1 MSAPQFLFL
10 TKIPEVSRE
19 STSLFIESSEI
30 RRDRAHSG
38 WYGPRLLIEFTH
50 IEPRKLCFVVATID
64 YMLIQCFL
72 NARYCCG
79 KRKLIFFFKDFI
91 YLVFRERGREGEREG
106 EKHQWVIVPHAS
118 PTGDP
123 AHNPGMCPDWE
134 SNQQSFGLE
143 ACAQSTEL
151 HQPVM

>member
-1 MSAPQFLFL
+1 MFCCCNYRLYAYPVFSKCSLL
-10 TKIPEVSRE
+10 LREKEVDVY
-19 STSLFIESSEI
+19 F
-30 RRDRAHSG
+30 
-38 WYGPRLLIEFTH
+38 Y
-50 IEPRKLCFVVATID
+50 
-64 YMLIQCFL
+64 
-72 NARYCCG
+72 
-79 KRKLIFFFKDFI
+79 FFKDFI
-91 YLVFRERGREGEREG
+91 YFFFRERGKEGEREG